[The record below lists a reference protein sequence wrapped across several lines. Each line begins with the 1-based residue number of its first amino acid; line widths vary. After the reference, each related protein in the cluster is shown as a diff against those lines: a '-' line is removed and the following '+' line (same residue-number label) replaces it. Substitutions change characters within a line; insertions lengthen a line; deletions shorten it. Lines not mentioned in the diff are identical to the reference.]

1 MQAKVLQKIAAN
13 KNSNVPIKTSV
24 QKLYKRLWVYILQN
38 KLPFAIA
45 IVMILCLSFLQ
56 VLIPQITRHA
66 IDTVIPSKNLDQLP
80 WVGGAILLVS
90 LLVGVFN
97 FLRSY
102 MMSLFGH
109 RILNNIRNDLYQHIQ
124 KLSISFFDNQRTG
137 DLMSRLSG
145 DVNAMGNLITADIPE
160 IFADSITVV
169 AISAYLF
176 STDWQLTAM
185 VLVTWPLMIYL
196 SQVFGKWMRDTY
208 REVQVS
214 GAAINSHI
222 QDTISNINI
231 IKSFGNEQYEID
243 RFADYSRD
251 YMDANIRAVRLWSLF
266 FPVIG
271 ILNNL
276 GTLIVVVFGSSE
288 VMLGRLTIG
297 ELAAFLAY
305 ITQLNQPIRR
315 FSKVMNIIQ
324 RAIVASDR
332 VFEILDIEP
341 EVTEKE
347 DAVAIANV
355 EGRVT
360 FENVEFAYSNN
371 GQVILHE
378 FNLEIKPGMTV
389 ALVGSSGAGKSTVAK
404 LAMRFYDPQKGR
416 VLLDAYDL
424 RDVTLDSLRDH
435 VGIVSQ
441 ETLLLYGTIRDNI
454 AYGKLDA
461 TDEEIEAAAKA
472 ANAHQFIMSF
482 PEGYNSIIGER
493 GLKLSGG
500 QRQRLAIARVLVK
513 NPQFI
518 VLDEATSALDTESES
533 LIQESLQKLLK
544 DRTSIVIAHRLSTIY
559 NADLIVVME
568 QGRILEMG
576 THAELIAKRG
586 RYAYLHGIQFPQN
599 TTLLE
604 SIDEIDEIEAK
615 PLKPLKVV
623 ESKVVVPELTTF
635 LNK

>member
-1 MQAKVLQKIAAN
+1 MNLHQEEWQIQGDNLDFKVANYAVEYARKMVASDASPQEMARFIENLPEIATSELEKQNISEKEPFRLQEAWELIGN
-13 KNSNVPIKTSV
+13 FDS
-24 QKLYKRLWVYILQN
+24 QKLPRSKTMKVFGIGADYY
-38 KLPFAIA
+38 
-45 IVMILCLSFLQ
+45 
-56 VLIPQITRHA
+56 PQ
-66 IDTVIPSKNLDQLP
+66 LDQLFP
-80 WVGGAILLVS
+80 NSKFIFTVREKASWLKAMEAHWHNKP
-90 LLVGVFN
+90 VFDTN
-97 FLRSY
+97 P
-102 MMSLFGH
+102 
-109 RILNNIRNDLYQHIQ
+109 
-124 KLSISFFDNQRTG
+124 DN
-137 DLMSRLSG
+137 
-145 DVNAMGNLITADIPE
+145 
-160 IFADSITVV
+160 
-169 AISAYLF
+169 
-176 STDWQLTAM
+176 
-185 VLVTWPLMIYL
+185 
-196 SQVFGKWMRDTY
+196 
-208 REVQVS
+208 
-214 GAAINSHI
+214 
-222 QDTISNINI
+222 
-231 IKSFGNEQYEID
+231 
-243 RFADYSRD
+243 
-251 YMDANIRAVRLWSLF
+251 
-266 FPVIG
+266 
-271 ILNNL
+271 
-276 GTLIVVVFGSSE
+276 
-288 VMLGRLTIG
+288 
-297 ELAAFLAY
+297 
-305 ITQLNQPIRR
+305 
-315 FSKVMNIIQ
+315 
-324 RAIVASDR
+324 
-332 VFEILDIEP
+332 IEP

-347 DAVAIANV
+347 DAVEITKV

-371 GQVILHE
+371 GQVVLHE

-416 VLLDAYDL
+416 VLLDEYDL

-568 QGRILEMG
+568 YGRILEMG

-586 RYAYLHGIQFPQN
+586 RYAYLHRIQFPQN

-604 SIDEIDEIEAK
+604 SIESIEEIKEIEK
-615 PLKPLKVV
+615 IEKIGVKGLNPLKVV
-623 ESKVVVPELTTF
+623 ESKVILPELTSF
-635 LNK
+635 